1 MQGYQFNAITDH
13 WRPYVYD
20 IIPTDF
26 TNTSFIANGLNMD
39 VLKALQLKL
48 NFTTHL
54 SKGNGSWSNMIDSV
68 NRKQFD
74 FAATGFFVFCS
85 TGSAQDFS
93 EPDLPKWIMV

>member
-20 IIPTDF
+20 IVPTDDK
-26 TNTSFIANGLNMD
+26 NTSFIANGLNMD

-48 NFTTHL
+48 NFTTRL
-54 SKGNGSWSNMIDSV
+54 SKGNGSWSNMIDLV

-74 FAATGFFVFCS
+74 FAAVGFSHVSCGKLINN
-85 TGSAQDFS
+85 T
-93 EPDLPKWIMV
+93 I

>member
-20 IIPTDF
+20 IVPTDF
-26 TNTSFIANGLNMD
+26 TNTSFIADGLNMD

-54 SKGNGSWSNMIDSV
+54 SKGNGSWSNMIDLV

-74 FAATGFFVFCS
+74 FAAVGFSHVSWDKTDKKSTPYHCMPKFV
-85 TGSAQDFS
+85 
-93 EPDLPKWIMV
+93 